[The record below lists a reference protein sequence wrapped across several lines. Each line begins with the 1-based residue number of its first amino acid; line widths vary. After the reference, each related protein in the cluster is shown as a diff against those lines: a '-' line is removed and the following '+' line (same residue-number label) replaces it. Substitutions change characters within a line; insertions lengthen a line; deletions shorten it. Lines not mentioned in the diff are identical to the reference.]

1 MTINPIAYIEGAA
14 IDQPTE
20 ALDLAGVPPLNLDKL
35 PAGVVSGTTLI
46 DFSATPSQ
54 TIRASVSLAMLFA
67 SRVASKAMTK
77 DDDENDWLA
86 AYTTNLSK
94 MGFALAGSAIVSSRF
109 KKTGLQVHKAL
120 IPFLT
125 VAFGG
130 GAVGPIILAGLKNL
144 QDMEKDSPWI
154 TLFDRETRRFN
165 ARELHFAA
173 VSSDETNTNIRYA
186 IARLSVDYEETN
198 VLFFKLSKAE
208 AEFESSTTT
217 MSGNNGLLAAVEPQL
232 RARLAGQSGSFI
244 AEADF

>member
-20 ALDLAGVPPLNLDKL
+20 APDLAGVPPLNLDKL

-46 DFSATPSQ
+46 DFSATSSQ

-77 DDDENDWLA
+77 DDDEDDWLA

-144 QDMEKDSPWI
+144 QDMEKDSPWV

-173 VSSDETNTNIRYA
+173 VSSD
-186 IARLSVDYEETN
+186 
-198 VLFFKLSKAE
+198 
-208 AEFESSTTT
+208 
-217 MSGNNGLLAAVEPQL
+217 
-232 RARLAGQSGSFI
+232 
-244 AEADF
+244 